1 LDEGIELMVWSNLPL
16 LILLLVTAVGAV
28 MVRDLIGAVLILG
41 SYSFFLA
48 LAWAWLGSPDVAFT
62 EAVVGSGLSTVLF
75 LFALF
80 QTVPKEDP
88 SSHRDTPW
96 FAVLGLGILG
106 VLLLYGAID
115 LPRFGD
121 VAAPANSYLTPT
133 YIEQSVAETKT
144 PNVVTAILM
153 DYRSLD
159 TLIEVAVVFTAGVAC
174 ALLLRRTGP

>member
-1 LDEGIELMVWSNLPL
+1 MQAWSSLPL
-16 LILLLVTAVGAV
+16 LILLLVCALGAV
-28 MVRDLIGAVLILG
+28 MVRDLIGAVFILG

-62 EAVVGSGLSTVLF
+62 EAVVGAGMSTVLF

-88 SSHRDTPW
+88 LAHRDTPW
-96 FAVLGLGILG
+96 LAVMGLGVLGL
-106 VLLLYGAID
+106 LLLYGATD

-121 VAAPANSYLTPT
+121 VEAPANMYLSPT
-133 YIEQSVAETKT
+133 YIQQSLAQMNT
-144 PNVVTAILM
+144 PNLVTAVLM

-159 TLIEVAVVFTAGVAC
+159 TLIETAVVFTAGVAC
-174 ALLLRRTGP
+174 ALLLRRYNR

>member
-1 LDEGIELMVWSNLPL
+1 MQAWSTLPL
-16 LILLLVTAVGAV
+16 LILLLVTAFGAV
-28 MVRDLIGAVLILG
+28 VVRDLIGAVLILG

-62 EAVVGSGLSTVLF
+62 EAVVGSGMSTVLF
-75 LFALF
+75 LFTLF

-88 SSHRDTPW
+88 TSHRATPW
-96 FAVLGLGILG
+96 FAALGLGVLG

-121 VAAPANSYLTPT
+121 LEAPANAYLSPT
-133 YIEQSVAETKT
+133 YIEQSLAHTKT
-144 PNVVTAILM
+144 PNIVTAVLM

-159 TLIEVAVVFTAGVAC
+159 TLIETAVVFTAGVAC
-174 ALLLRRTGP
+174 ALLLRRHEP

>member
-1 LDEGIELMVWSNLPL
+1 MPAWSNLPL
-16 LILLLVTAVGAV
+16 LILLLVTALGAV

-48 LAWAWLGSPDVAFT
+48 LTWAWLGSPDVAFT
-62 EAVVGSGLSTVLF
+62 EAVVGSGMSTVLF

-88 SSHRDTPW
+88 SSHRTTPW
-96 FAVLGLGILG
+96 FAALGLGVLGL
-106 VLLLYGAID
+106 LLLYGAVD

-121 VAAPANSYLTPT
+121 LSAPANAHLSPI
-133 YIEQSVAETKT
+133 YIQHSLSQMKT
-144 PNVVTAILM
+144 PNVVTSILM

-159 TLIEVAVVFTAGVAC
+159 TLIETAVVFTAGVAC
-174 ALLLRRTGP
+174 ALLLRRQEP